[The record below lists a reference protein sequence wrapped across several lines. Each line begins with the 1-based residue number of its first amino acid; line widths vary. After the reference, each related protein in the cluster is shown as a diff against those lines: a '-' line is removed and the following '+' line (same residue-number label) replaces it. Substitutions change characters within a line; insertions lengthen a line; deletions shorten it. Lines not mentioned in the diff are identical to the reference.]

1 MYIPRQAP
9 SLPPAIVASL
19 SGVKPNTAPTA
30 QPSPVQQ
37 DYGKN
42 TTNGVAIALPVV
54 LGVGIILAITYFVS
68 LPASYSSLFPP
79 TLLHTFCS

>member
-9 SLPPAIVASL
+9 SLPPDIVASL
-19 SGVKPNTAPTA
+19 SGVRPNTAPMA
-30 QPSPVQQ
+30 QPSSVQQ

-68 LPASYSSLFPP
+68 LPTAFP
-79 TLLHTFCS
+79 TL